1 MGRCL
6 EKMKTT
12 KMTKAAWKAE
22 GYARRIRIRTA
33 TYEKAA
39 RECGAALLFV
49 DRMMTAHEREA
60 LKKDEHA
67 RYAELMRKYPPRSLQ
82 CHDLGKDEP

>member
-1 MGRCL
+1 
-6 EKMKTT
+6 MKTT

-60 LKKDEHA
+60 LRIEEHD
-67 RYAELMRKYPPRSLQ
+67 RYLALRKTALLRSTRGD
-82 CHDLGKDEP
+82 DLGKNEP